1 VGATLIKSIY
11 RELTRATDALV
22 ARHGLS
28 VLLIGLLAF
37 ASSVT
42 IGLIQGIPEP
52 RVHDEFSYLLA
63 ADTFAQGRLTNP
75 THPMWVHFE
84 SFHIF
89 HQPSYMSKYPP
100 GQGAILALGQLI
112 TGYPIV
118 GVWLSM
124 GLMCAAICWMLQAWV
139 PARWALMGG
148 LLALLHPI
156 VGISGSWAQSYWGGA
171 MAATGGALVL
181 GGIRFALKE
190 PHIHCG
196 ILTGVGLAIL
206 ANTRPYEGLL
216 VSNCAVVMLL
226 LGLLRVNKPHWNLIF
241 RRIVLPSVL
250 TGAVTLAW
258 MGYYNLRVTGKV
270 FRLPY
275 QVHQETYGVA
285 PPFVWQEASATPF
298 YRHARIAQF
307 HTITELAFYIEKRT
321 LAGFIQVNIREGFVY
336 FALAINVLII
346 PLVLVSDRL
355 PCWILRRRWAFAVFV
370 TYTVF
375 TMGLML
381 ESYSNRHYWAPI
393 VALNYY
399 FALQA
404 LRFCRP
410 RCRFLPAFTLLAMVS
425 ILTFQAFFSVWQK
438 TVNRSEVLSAH
449 VQRANLLARLEQL
462 PGYHAVLVGY
472 GPEQSIHREWVYNG
486 ADLDRAKVIWARD
499 MDTSAN
505 CQFVNY
511 FKDRNIW
518 RLDVERDGV
527 PVKLNP
533 FPRQTCP

>member
-1 VGATLIKSIY
+1 VTF
-11 RELTRATDALV
+11 
-22 ARHGLS
+22 
-28 VLLIGLLAF
+28 IGLLGF
-37 ASSVT
+37 AGSAVV
-42 IGLIQGIPEP
+42 GLLVGIAQPKF
-52 RVHDEFSYLLA
+52 HDEFSYLLA
-63 ADTFAQGRLTNP
+63 ADTFAHGRLTNP

-84 SFHIF
+84 SFHII

-100 GQGAILALGQLI
+100 GQGAILALGQLV

-148 LLALLHPI
+148 MLALLHPI
-156 VGISGSWAQSYWGGA
+156 FGISGSWAQSYWGGA
-171 MAATGGALVL
+171 LAGTGGALVL
-181 GGIRFALKE
+181 GGIRFALKD
-190 PHIHCG
+190 PRMYRG
-196 ILTGVGLAIL
+196 ILTGIGVAIL

-216 VSNCAVVMLL
+216 VSTCAVILL
-226 LGLLRVNKPHWNLIF
+226 FFGLMRVSEPNRKLIF
-241 RRIVLPSVL
+241 RRIVLPLVL

-258 MGYYNLRVTGKV
+258 MGYYNLRVTGNV

-275 QVHQETYGVA
+275 QVHQATYGVA
-285 PPFVWQEASATPF
+285 PVFVWQEASTTPF
-298 YRHARIAQF
+298 YRHTRIGQF
-307 HTITELAFYIEKRT
+307 HAMTELAFYTEKRS
-321 LAGFIQVNIREGFVY
+321 LAGFTQVNIREGFIY
-336 FALAINVLII
+336 FALAINVLVI
-346 PLVLVSDRL
+346 PLLLVSDRL
-355 PCWILRRRWAFAVFV
+355 PCWILRRRWAFAAFV

-375 TMGLML
+375 TIGLML

-399 FALQA
+399 FTLQA
-404 LRFCRP
+404 LRFCRS
-410 RCRFLPAFTLLAMVS
+410 RCRLLPAFTLLAMVS

-462 PGYHAVLVGY
+462 PGYHAVLVSY
-472 GPEQSIHREWVYNG
+472 GPQQSIHREWVYNR

-499 MDTSAN
+499 MDPSAN
-505 CQFVNY
+505 CEFINY

-527 PVKLNP
+527 PVKLSS
-533 FPRQTCP
+533 FPRQSCQ